1 MDQTPENLAEPIVTV
16 RHPSRRALL
25 KGAAVG
31 AAGVVSATA
40 VGASVLSV
48 FPRDIAHAASMTGS
62 KCIDSVQTILNIAAT
77 AEQLAVTFYSNGI
90 ANAKALG
97 ISGVNL
103 DYLKAAVVEEQLHEN
118 LLVASGGKSLTS
130 TFSFP
135 SAGKTFN
142 DLDTFINTLNQLESD
157 FESAYLIAISE
168 LAQQNQP
175 GLAVLAGQIATV
187 EAEHRVIGRSIE
199 SSIKVPNNRA
209 FTPVLVGSVGEA
221 VTALTDQ
228 GYLSPKQGNS
238 YSYKAVSTKDGFVNW
253 RKPFVQKC

>member
-1 MDQTPENLAEPIVTV
+1 MDQTPENLADPIVTV

-25 KGAAVG
+25 RGAAVG
-31 AAGVVSATA
+31 AAGAVGVTA
-40 VGASVLSV
+40 VGAGVLSV
-48 FPRDIAHAASMTGS
+48 LPRSIAHAAAGSS

-118 LLVASGGKSLTS
+118 LLVAAGGKSLTS

-135 SAGKTFN
+135 GAGKTFTN
-142 DLDTFINTLNQLESD
+142 LGTFIITLNQLESD

-175 GLAVLAGQIATV
+175 GLAVLAGQIATI

-199 SSIKVPNNRA
+199 TSIKVPNDRG

-238 YSYKAVSTKDGFVNW
+238 YSYSAVSTKDGSVFW
-253 RKPFVQKC
+253 REPFVQKC

>member
-1 MDQTPENLAEPIVTV
+1 MDQIPENLAEPIVTV

-25 KGAAVG
+25 RGAAVG
-31 AAGVVSATA
+31 AAGVVGATA
-40 VGASVLSV
+40 VGAGVLSV
-48 FPRDIAHAASMTGS
+48 FPRGIAQAAASSS

-118 LLVASGGKSLTS
+118 LLVAAGGKSLTS

-135 SAGKTFN
+135 SAGKTFS

-199 SSIKVPNNRA
+199 TSIKVPNDRA

-228 GYLSPKQGNS
+228 GYLSPKQGNN
-238 YSYKAVSTKDGFVNW
+238 YSYKAVSTNDSSVYW